1 MNTYLAVD
9 FGGGSGRVMA
19 GSICQG
25 TLKLE
30 EVYRFPNRQVR
41 MGNHVYWD
49 FLALFDEMKN
59 GLRQAVRKGYH
70 IRSIGIDTWG
80 VDFGLI
86 DRNGNLLGNPV
97 CYRDPRTDGL
107 LEEFFGDN
115 LVRHYSEA
123 GIQVMSI
130 NTLFQLYSMKKSG
143 DTQLEVADRLLFMRF
158 LRHRWINPVVPS
170 SVPVR
175 GLCWVLN
182 WMNLSSRKK
191 LAAPASPMRAG

>member
-130 NTLFQLYSMKKSG
+130 NTRNWKLQTVFCLCPIFSVTSSQGWQIMNTALHPLPNCLMHVAGLGISHSSIAWEYLHIS
-143 DTQLEVADRLLFMRF
+143 LETL
-158 LRHRWINPVVPS
+158 
-170 SVPVR
+170 
-175 GLCWVLN
+175 
-182 WMNLSSRKK
+182 
-191 LAAPASPMRAG
+191 

>member
-9 FGGGSGRVMA
+9 FGGGSGRIMA

-107 LEEFFGDN
+107 PEEFFGDN

-123 GIQVMSI
+123 GGEGLWGYS
-130 NTLFQLYSMKKSG
+130 LFLSWRRRVSG
-143 DTQLEVADRLLFMRF
+143 
-158 LRHRWINPVVPS
+158 
-170 SVPVR
+170 
-175 GLCWVLN
+175 
-182 WMNLSSRKK
+182 
-191 LAAPASPMRAG
+191 

>member
-70 IRSIGIDTWG
+70 IRSIGITVTCWETQC
-80 VDFGLI
+80 VI
-86 DRNGNLLGNPV
+86 VTSERMV
-97 CYRDPRTDGL
+97 CRKSFSVT
-107 LEEFFGDN
+107 
-115 LVRHYSEA
+115 
-123 GIQVMSI
+123 
-130 NTLFQLYSMKKSG
+130 TLFGTIPK
-143 DTQLEVADRLLFMRF
+143 
-158 LRHRWINPVVPS
+158 
-170 SVPVR
+170 
-175 GLCWVLN
+175 
-182 WMNLSSRKK
+182 
-191 LAAPASPMRAG
+191 PAYK

>member
-70 IRSIGIDTWG
+70 IRC
-80 VDFGLI
+80 VA
-86 DRNGNLLGNPV
+86 
-97 CYRDPRTDGL
+97 RT
-107 LEEFFGDN
+107 
-115 LVRHYSEA
+115 S
-123 GIQVMSI
+123 
-130 NTLFQLYSMKKSG
+130 T
-143 DTQLEVADRLLFMRF
+143 RLL
-158 LRHRWINPVVPS
+158 NA
-170 SVPVR
+170 
-175 GLCWVLN
+175 LCSLKWHAAS
-182 WMNLSSRKK
+182 LSSPEETTQYLLLKRSTILKHTF
-191 LAAPASPMRAG
+191 